1 MEAETALPVPDDALA
16 EILGRL
22 PLRLQGV
29 ARPRRRRPRL
39 RGIFINYT
47 DYGEPLLLARP
58 SPGGFPRIS
67 GDLSYVPGFGHSYTH
82 FINHCNG
89 LLLCYGEFGYDDYYV
104 VNPATRRWESF
115 SSPRVNVNGRG
126 DHAAYL
132 VFDPAVSPH
141 CEVFWIPYL
150 SRPEEAVRPENVP
163 AATFSLSGL
172 FSLAM
177 EGTDEEEEVLE
188 ELARPVPPPS
198 MEQGLFPTR
207 KLSLLARSRLG
218 KPYDPY
224 GLMEWPQSPCT
235 LHVFSSRT
243 RRWEERPFVREG
255 EPVGMAKDARWD
267 HFCVQY
273 GVYWQGT
280 LYVHCPGGFV
290 MRFSLKLGKY
300 RVIKTPEDIGERH
313 ARRYLGRSI
322 GLSAAVAGR
331 CARGHEINGGGL
343 EPGATEAAVV
353 DRMLCQTNPR
363 TTTSMPAPPRQ
374 QGSCLGEDAGAR
386 DEEEQGV
393 RGAPEGFSSGEAVE
407 SGRRQACGYSPP
419 APAAANDSGRSAAP
433 RTCETANRTLPVLAG
448 EAGESPSEWN
458 SGDVSLGFAGRG
470 RLGHVL

>member
-1 MEAETALPVPDDALA
+1 MRAP
-16 EILGRL
+16 
-22 PLRLQGV
+22 
-29 ARPRRRRPRL
+29 ARPPTSAAEPPATGPTTTSPRPTSSTLCYTHEPWRRRRRCRCPTTRSRKSSAASRCVCKAWRALVDDARGLLLPHEL

-290 MRFSLKLGKY
+290 MSSG
-300 RVIKTPEDIGERH
+300 
-313 ARRYLGRSI
+313 SQ
-322 GLSAAVAGR
+322 AAAIALDLHR
-331 CARGHEINGGGL
+331 
-343 EPGATEAAVV
+343 AVEV
-353 DRMLCQTNPR
+353 QACQ
-363 TTTSMPAPPRQ
+363 Q
-374 QGSCLGEDAGAR
+374 QLLAGAR
-386 DEEEQGV
+386 GGTKSMAVASNQEP
-393 RGAPEGFSSGEAVE
+393 RKPPSSTGCSAKRTL
-407 SGRRQACGYSPP
+407 GPRPP
-419 APAAANDSGRSAAP
+419 CQRHRASKAPAWGRTREREMRRSRASAEHRRVFP
-433 RTCETANRTLPVLAG
+433 RER
-448 EAGESPSEWN
+448 
-458 SGDVSLGFAGRG
+458 R
-470 RLGHVL
+470 